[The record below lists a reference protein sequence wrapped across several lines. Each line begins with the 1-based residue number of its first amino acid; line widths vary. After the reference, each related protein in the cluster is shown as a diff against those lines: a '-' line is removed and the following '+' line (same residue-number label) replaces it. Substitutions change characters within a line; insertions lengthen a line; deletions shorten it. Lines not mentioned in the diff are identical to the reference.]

1 MLYSRREI
9 APREVLSSRSLSLI
23 GIPRLFHEAEIEDY
37 TGDKDIKE
45 IMERYV
51 DNIHDMYEDCV
62 NLTFLGNN
70 GNGKTFLSSLLL
82 KNAYRYNY
90 SAKRIV
96 FSSFLSLNFK
106 KEKTELDILSIDNTH
121 NVEFLVIDEIGKE
134 VSLNSGANI
143 SLLEELLKYRE
154 EKALPTIIC
163 SNLTKDKLKEKYGET
178 FYSLIT
184 QSMILTLPE
193 GDVRNKNFKQRK
205 GTKILYGEDD
215 GE

>member
-1 MLYSRREI
+1 MLLTRREI
-9 APREVLSSRSLSLI
+9 SPRETLSSKILSLI
-23 GIPRLFHEAEIEDY
+23 GIPRLFHESEIEDY
-37 TGDKDIKE
+37 TGDETIRD

-51 DNIHDMYEDCV
+51 ENIHDMYEDCV

-82 KNAYRYNY
+82 KNAYRFNY

-106 KEKTELDILSIDNTH
+106 KEKTETDILSIDNTH

-154 EKALPTIIC
+154 EKGLPTILC
-163 SNLTKDKLKEKYGET
+163 SNLTEDVIIQKYGET
-178 FYSLIT
+178 IYSLIT
-184 QSMILTLPE
+184 QSMILTLPD

-205 GTKILYGEDD
+205 GTKILYGEDE